1 LKKPISCLHT
11 SIQTKVEI
19 ALQSS
24 TRVQEEEEEEEELAF
39 SLHAQIERCNDNLH
53 KNTSAKPFCE

>member
-1 LKKPISCLHT
+1 MKKPISCLHT

-24 TRVQEEEEEEEELAF
+24 TRVQEGEEEEEEE
-39 SLHAQIERCNDNLH
+39 EEYKK
-53 KNTSAKPFCE
+53 KN